1 MTPGND
7 QLFRHALSIPEV
19 VRQFLSAW
27 LPAEFISL
35 VDWGSLKIEKVS
47 GINESLTERRE
58 DLVYS
63 VNVAGA
69 PVCFYI
75 LLEHQSAPDRFMP
88 LRVVEYITLIW
99 QNHRRSHGKTL
110 HPQGTSN
117 LPLVI
122 PVVLYPGPGK
132 WTTAKRLR
140 DLIEIPESI
149 ASWASQFAPDAGFCT
164 VELAGLPLEKLADGA
179 TARAVMTA
187 LQQERS
193 GLVRFEQVQEIIA
206 EIFSDPQREVAKQVA
221 THLWHYLLHHSELQ
235 SQQIQTIIS
244 EVVPTPIQTQFMS
257 TADLLKQEGEI
268 LAKQQDILEVLEI
281 RFVSIPSGLRD
292 VILEITDVAKLREL
306 HRAAIQAADV
316 ETFSRSL

>member
-1 MTPGND
+1 M
-7 QLFRHALSIPEV
+7 
-19 VRQFLSAW
+19 RQFLSAW
-27 LPAEFISL
+27 LPAESISL
-35 VDWGSLKIEKVS
+35 VNWESLKIEKVN

-63 VNVAGA
+63 VDVAGA

-257 TADLLKQEGEI
+257 TADLLKQEGRQEGLQEGEI
-268 LAKQQDILEVLEI
+268 LAKHQDILEVLEI
-281 RFVSIPSGLRD
+281 RFVAIPSGLRD
-292 VILEITDVAKLREL
+292 TILEITDVAKLRML